1 MTDQTPGRLGGGIAL
16 ACGVVTTLL
25 AVVPAGAQTPLT
37 PAEVLTS
44 VERSLPLL
52 ERARQDVR
60 LAEGQVT
67 EAQGGFDLSLSS
79 SAKTSRGLYDND
91 RFSAL
96 LQQPLSPLGV
106 TTYGGYRTGDGTFG
120 TYDSRAL
127 TYSGGEAVVGLSIPL
142 LRNREVDARR
152 ADRQLATLGVSVAE
166 QGLAKARLSYF
177 KDALGEYWNWVAA
190 GRQLAIAKG
199 LLDLAL
205 ARDQQLA
212 DSVAL
217 GQTAPVERTDNRRA
231 ILQRQSALI
240 TAERQLQLQS
250 IDLSL
255 YLRAGDGTPVRPDA
269 TRLPVLPRPD
279 GSVPIPDE
287 RHLVEVALARR
298 PDLKS
303 LRLKRDQLEVDLRLA
318 ANNRLPSLDFS
329 VEANRDFGA
338 AIKGAGPGAEAGL
351 TFTFPLQNRK
361 ASGKRTQVQAK
372 LSGVSAEL
380 RWAEDRVRA
389 DVQDAIS
396 ALRAA
401 AATLDVITQEVAV
414 ARELEGLERDRFAL
428 GDSTQ
433 FLVNLRELATADAAL
448 REVKALADYQKALV
462 TVEAATGQLADR
474 VSVP

>member
-1 MTDQTPGRLGGGIAL
+1 VSTALRVATVVAILTATPPP
-16 ACGVVTTLL
+16 
-25 AVVPAGAQTPLT
+25 AVAADTPLK
-37 PAEVLTS
+37 PEEVLAS

-52 ERARQDVR
+52 ERARQDVNV
-60 LAEGQVT
+60 AAGQVT

-96 LQQPLSPLGV
+96 LQQPLAPLGL
-106 TTYGGYRTGDGTFG
+106 TTYGGYRTGDGAFG
-120 TYDSRAL
+120 TYDTRAL
-127 TYSGGEAVVGLSIPL
+127 TYSRGEAVVGLNLPL
-142 LRNREVDARR
+142 LRNRDLDGRR
-152 ADRQLATLGVSVAE
+152 ADRQIATLGVTIAE
-166 QGLAKARLSYF
+166 QSLAKARLSYF
-177 KDALGEYWNWVAA
+177 KEALGEYWNWAAA
-190 GRQLAIAKG
+190 GRQMAVAKA

-240 TAERQLQLQS
+240 ASERQLQLQA

-255 YLRAGDGTPVRPDA
+255 YLRGSDGAPVRALA
-269 TRLPVLPRPD
+269 TRLPALPRPAV
-279 GSVPIPDE
+279 SEPIPDE
-287 RHLVEVALARR
+287 RALIETALARR
-298 PDLKS
+298 PELQS
-303 LRLKRDQLEVDLRLA
+303 LRGKRDQLDVDVRLA

-329 VEANRDFGA
+329 VEANRDFGT

-351 TFTFPLQNRK
+351 TFSFPLQNRK
-361 ASGKRTQVQAK
+361 ATGKELQARAK
-372 LSGVSAEL
+372 LLGISADL

-389 DVQDAIS
+389 DVQDAVS

-401 AATLDVITQEVAV
+401 AATLEVIAQEVAV
-414 ARELEGLERDRFAL
+414 ARELEGLERDRFTL

-433 FLVNLRELATADAAL
+433 FLVNLRELATADAEL

-462 TVEAATGQLADR
+462 TLEAATGQLLDR
-474 VSVP
+474 VPAS